1 MKCRLFFYTKHILFL
16 ENIKTL
22 INDVEH
28 QLLKLED
35 VVEEQELQEQMLN
48 ERFQLA
54 VYRSKKL
61 KELELISGIHII
73 TYVSISAVINDEKCF
88 LLGELEAEHKEKLE
102 DLEQKINIKL
112 QERQEI
118 FNQVFQQDMRQYIIS
133 GIIPVMK
140 SE

>member
-1 MKCRLFFYTKHILFL
+1 M
-16 ENIKTL
+16 

-73 TYVSISAVINDEKCF
+73 TYVSLCAVINDEKCL
-88 LLGELEAEHKEKLE
+88 LLGELEAEHKAKLE

-140 SE
+140 SK

>member
-1 MKCRLFFYTKHILFL
+1 MCIIT

-61 KELELISGIHII
+61 TELEKISGNNHI
-73 TYVSISAVINDEKCF
+73 YHNCH
-88 LLGELEAEHKEKLE
+88 L
-102 DLEQKINIKL
+102 
-112 QERQEI
+112 
-118 FNQVFQQDMRQYIIS
+118 YCY
-133 GIIPVMK
+133 
-140 SE
+140 

>member
-1 MKCRLFFYTKHILFL
+1 M
-16 ENIKTL
+16 

-61 KELELISGIHII
+61 KELEKIS
-73 TYVSISAVINDEKCF
+73 SILTEIYIFLEINKKLCF
-88 LLGELEAEHKEKLE
+88 
-102 DLEQKINIKL
+102 
-112 QERQEI
+112 
-118 FNQVFQQDMRQYIIS
+118 
-133 GIIPVMK
+133 
-140 SE
+140 

>member
-1 MKCRLFFYTKHILFL
+1 VNALSFT

-22 INDVEH
+22 ISDVEH

-61 KELELISGIHII
+61 KELEKISGINH
-73 TYVSISAVINDEKCF
+73 TFNSLTLMLSATIN
-88 LLGELEAEHKEKLE
+88 
-102 DLEQKINIKL
+102 
-112 QERQEI
+112 
-118 FNQVFQQDMRQYIIS
+118 
-133 GIIPVMK
+133 
-140 SE
+140 

>member
-1 MKCRLFFYTKHILFL
+1 MWNIDYYLLIIIL

-35 VVEEQELQEQMLN
+35 VVEEQELQEQILN

-61 KELELISGIHII
+61 KELEKISGMY
-73 TYVSISAVINDEKCF
+73 T
-88 LLGELEAEHKEKLE
+88 
-102 DLEQKINIKL
+102 
-112 QERQEI
+112 
-118 FNQVFQQDMRQYIIS
+118 YIII
-133 GIIPVMK
+133 GIN
-140 SE
+140 

>member
-1 MKCRLFFYTKHILFL
+1 MCVLFL
-16 ENIKTL
+16 ENIRTL

-61 KELELISGIHII
+61 KELEIVSGTYTI
-73 TYVSISAVINDEKCF
+73 TDIR
-88 LLGELEAEHKEKLE
+88 L
-102 DLEQKINIKL
+102 
-112 QERQEI
+112 
-118 FNQVFQQDMRQYIIS
+118 
-133 GIIPVMK
+133 
-140 SE
+140 

>member
-1 MKCRLFFYTKHILFL
+1 MFFQHDIPILYFIS

-61 KELELISGIHII
+61 KELE
-73 TYVSISAVINDEKCF
+73 
-88 LLGELEAEHKEKLE
+88 
-102 DLEQKINIKL
+102 
-112 QERQEI
+112 
-118 FNQVFQQDMRQYIIS
+118 IIS
-133 GIIPVMK
+133 SK
-140 SE
+140 

>member
-1 MKCRLFFYTKHILFL
+1 MFL

-61 KELELISGIHII
+61 KELELITGIHII
-73 TYVSISAVINDEKCF
+73 T
-88 LLGELEAEHKEKLE
+88 
-102 DLEQKINIKL
+102 
-112 QERQEI
+112 
-118 FNQVFQQDMRQYIIS
+118 
-133 GIIPVMK
+133 
-140 SE
+140 